1 MKGLILKDLINL
13 KAQYKIFLVMITFFV
28 FFAILGDNHDTLGL
42 ILTMITIML
51 PITAMAY
58 DERSQ
63 WDKYALTMPVA
74 RKDLVLSKYLLGLL
88 LAGAALV
95 VNLAFQVLSGPGLT
109 TEAVLPCIGMFG
121 GAIFALSLILPVMF
135 KFGVEKGRLVLMLTM
150 FLPLGLMYLSKGKVN
165 LPQPSA
171 EVLQYLPYA
180 AGAALVLVFLF
191 SLLIS
196 LRVYKLKEL

>member
-1 MKGLILKDLINL
+1 MKGLILKDLLNL
-13 KAQYKIFLVMITFFV
+13 KAQCRVFVVMIAFFV
-28 FFAILGDNHDTLGL
+28 VFAFMGDNHDTLGL

-63 WDKYALTMPVA
+63 WDKYALTMPVT
-74 RKDLVLSKYLLGLL
+74 RRDLVLSKYLLGLL
-88 LAGAALV
+88 LAGTALIL
-95 VNLAFQVLSGPGLT
+95 NLAFQILSGPGLT
-109 TEAVLPCIGMFG
+109 DKAILSCMGMFG
-121 GAIFALSLILPVMF
+121 GAIFALSLILPIMF

-150 FLPLGLMYLSKGKVN
+150 FLPMGFTYLSKGKVN

-171 EVLQYLPYA
+171 AVLQYLPYLA
-180 AGAALVLVFLF
+180 AVTLALLFLF

-196 LRVYKLKEL
+196 LRVYKFKEL

>member
-1 MKGLILKDLINL
+1 MKGLILKDLFNL
-13 KAQYKIFLVMITFFV
+13 KAQYKVFLVMITFFV
-28 FFAILGDNHDTLGL
+28 VFALLGDNHDTLGL

-109 TEAVLPCIGMFG
+109 TGAVLSCMGMFG
-121 GAIFALSLILPVMF
+121 GAIIALSLILPIMF

-171 EVLQYLPYA
+171 EVLQILPYA